1 MKIALKF
8 LVLSVVA
15 CFQLNAYG
23 QLSFDDV
30 KMEKIHQRKIR
41 KYIEVCSEDNKHQ
54 FARIHPSWNR
64 GKDLSCY
71 SSNEMTFFLKGNLQ
85 DVWHGYVTANPS
97 KSWNGR
103 KVSFGLLVQ
112 KFPGTIYYNNDSIM
126 GVDTGQVYF
135 LNLKLLLG
143 IYKVPVAFEMITV
156 DAQEK
161 VIEFS
166 YIEGNKSSGVQ
177 QVKFSDFGDGR
188 TKIVHSSYF
197 KSDSKFRDKNLY
209 PFFHE
214 KIVDDFHRNMRKL
227 LHLKKASMKTK
238 KK

>member
-1 MKIALKF
+1 MMIALKF
-8 LVLSVVA
+8 LILAVVA
-15 CFQLNAYG
+15 CVQFNAYG

-54 FARIHPSWNR
+54 FAGIHPSWKR
-64 GKDLSCY
+64 GKDLSSY
-71 SSNEMTFFLKGNLQ
+71 SSNEMIFYLKGNLQ
-85 DVWHGYVTANPS
+85 DVWQGYISANPS

-112 KFPGTIYYNNDSIM
+112 KFPGTIFYNNDSIM

-156 DAQEK
+156 DAVEK

-177 QVKFSDFGDGR
+177 QVKFSDFGGGR
-188 TKIVHSSYF
+188 TKIIHSSYF

-227 LHLKKASMKTK
+227 LHLKKASARVK